1 MPTAHINRRT
11 VLLGAAAITLAAACS
26 TERSSSD
33 TVRTTYGPIRG
44 KRRDTGIA
52 FLGVPFARPPVG
64 ELRFAAPAPPAPWTE
79 TLECTAYGP
88 TAQRRSMGEVTT
100 IPEPS
105 IPGDAVLNL
114 NVFTPDPSAR
124 GLPVLVWIHGGG
136 FIAGSPA
143 SPWYDGAAFN
153 RDGVVVVSVGYRLGI
168 DGFLHLDG
176 APDNRAVLDWIAALQ
191 WVRDNVAS
199 FGGDP
204 GKVTVAGQSAGGGA
218 VWALMA
224 TPAARGLFRA
234 GISVSGAV
242 TQPNDR
248 AAGLAVAELFT
259 RRTGVPATAAA
270 LRALPEN
277 TVLDMQ
283 DALQAPGPGSET
295 VPMLGLAPFADG
307 TLIPESTPTM
317 LKNGAGGDIPLLL
330 GFTRHEFNMA
340 ATMMAQNPGAA
351 SPLAGAGRGV
361 DMNAYRAAYP
371 GAGEIELAGH
381 AISDTII
388 RGPSYQVAEARA
400 RLNQPTWLYEFTWTS
415 TAPGYNG
422 MAAHCLDLPFA
433 FDLLRVPGVTE
444 VEGAGP
450 PQALADA
457 MHAAWVGFVKDNA
470 PGANWP
476 RYTLDKRQTMI
487 WSNQGRV
494 ESDPFAPQRQIW
506 APLYCLPSRGFPSD
520 MVGMFTYVVTAEFAN
535 DEVRQEYLAWM
546 RDGHVA
552 KVVELSAAVSGQVVL
567 LDDGRVEGRYVFPD
581 RETFTAYE
589 TGPAVALRADGARFT
604 ESGKVVFARSTGEV
618 LFGV

>member
-1 MPTAHINRRT
+1 MPAAHINRRT
-11 VLLGAAAITLAAACS
+11 VLFGAGAITLAAACS
-26 TERSSSD
+26 TERSAAD
-33 TVRTTYGPIRG
+33 TVQTTYGPVRG

-79 TLECTAYGP
+79 TLDCTAYGP
-88 TAQRRSMGEVTT
+88 TAQRKPMGEVTT

-105 IPGDAVLNL
+105 IPGDAILSV

-143 SPWYDGAAFN
+143 SPWYDGASFN
-153 RDGVVVVSVGYRLGI
+153 RDGVVLVSVGYRLGI
-168 DGFLHLDG
+168 DGFLRMEG

-191 WVRDNVAS
+191 WVRDNIAA

-224 TPAARGLFRA
+224 APSARGLFRA
-234 GISVSGAV
+234 GICASGAV

-248 AAGLAVAELFT
+248 AAGLAVADLFT

-270 LRALPEN
+270 LRALPEH
-277 TVLDMQ
+277 TVLEMQ

-307 TLIPESTPTM
+307 TLIPEATPAL

-340 ATMMAQNPGAA
+340 ATMLAQNPGAA
-351 SPLAGAGRGV
+351 AASPIAQAGQGA
-361 DMNAYRAAYP
+361 DMAAYRAAYP
-371 GAGEIELAGH
+371 GADATELAGQ

-388 RGPSYQVAEARA
+388 RGPSYRVAEARA
-400 RLNQPTWLYEFTWTS
+400 RLGQPTWLYEFVWTS
-415 TAPGYNG
+415 TAAGFNG

-433 FDLLRVPGVTE
+433 FDLLRAPGVTE
-444 VEGAGP
+444 AEGTAP

-457 MHAAWVGFVKDNA
+457 MHAAWVSFVKDTV

-476 RYTLDKRQTMI
+476 RYTPDTRQTMI
-487 WSNQGRV
+487 WSNESRI
-494 ESDPFAPQRQIW
+494 ESDPFAAQRPIW
-506 APLYCLPSRGFPSD
+506 
-520 MVGMFTYVVTAEFAN
+520 T
-535 DEVRQEYLAWM
+535 
-546 RDGHVA
+546 
-552 KVVELSAAVSGQVVL
+552 
-567 LDDGRVEGRYVFPD
+567 
-581 RETFTAYE
+581 
-589 TGPAVALRADGARFT
+589 
-604 ESGKVVFARSTGEV
+604 
-618 LFGV
+618 